1 MAAGARKALRAHRS
15 DWGALAFLGC
25 DGLPEGG
32 QKMVADGVL
41 AATIVTPSNTGP
53 ALEVVARWLQ
63 TKQLPPREVLLA
75 ARSHPAEDRIRPAG
89 GR

>member
-1 MAAGARKALRAHRS
+1 VP
-15 DWGALAFLGC
+15 FLGC

-32 QKMVADGVL
+32 QKMVADGLL

-53 ALEVVARWLQ
+53 ALEIIARWLQ
-63 TKQLPPREVLLA
+63 TKHTPAREVLLA
-75 ARSHPAEDRIRPAG
+75 PRSHPAEDRIRPFG